1 MFYLYFCKTWGV
13 RKSISNAMQ
22 TILIELKNN
31 KAFEELHNLEEKNL
45 IRIVTEDLSSYSLPG
60 KPIDETEFSAWVE
73 YAENTPT
80 VSLNE
85 AKQRWDAQK
94 KKLQGLIR

>member
-1 MFYLYFCKTWGV
+1 
-13 RKSISNAMQ
+13 MQ
-22 TILIELKNN
+22 TILIELKDN

-45 IRIVTEDLSSYSLPG
+45 IRIVSEDFSSYSLPG
-60 KPIDETEFSAWVE
+60 KPINEEEFRAWVE

-85 AKQRWDAQK
+85 AKQRWEAQK
-94 KKLQGLIR
+94 KKLQNLIR

>member
-1 MFYLYFCKTWGV
+1 
-13 RKSISNAMQ
+13 MQ

-31 KAFEELHNLEEKNL
+31 KAFEELHNLEEKNF
-45 IRIVTEDLSSYSLPG
+45 IRIVNEDFSSYSLPG
-60 KPIDETEFSAWVE
+60 KPINEEEFHVWVE

-85 AKQRWDAQK
+85 AKQRWETQK
-94 KKLQGLIR
+94 KKLQNLIR